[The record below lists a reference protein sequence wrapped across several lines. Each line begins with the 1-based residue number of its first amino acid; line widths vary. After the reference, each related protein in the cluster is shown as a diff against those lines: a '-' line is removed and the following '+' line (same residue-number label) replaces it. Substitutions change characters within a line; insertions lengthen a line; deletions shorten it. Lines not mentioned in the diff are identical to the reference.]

1 MNYIHPKEL
10 KENPLNPRTIT
21 DSKFDKLVQSIKE
34 FPKMLEL
41 RPIVVD
47 NTLTVLGG
55 NMRLRA
61 CIEAGLDKVPYII
74 GTDLTDDE
82 KKEFIIKDNLGY
94 GEWDW
99 DMLQIDWDME
109 LLQDWGLTYLEQEPQ
124 VDYSIL
130 DDDEVDSILN
140 GMEQNVMRG
149 IQIELYPENYDEC
162 QELISFWREREGYI
176 GGMLIEKLKEEK
188 EKLV

>member
-1 MNYIHPKEL
+1 MNYINPKEL

-21 DSKFDKLVQSIKE
+21 DSKFNKLVKSIKE

-61 CIEAGLDKVPYII
+61 CVEAGLDKVPYII

-94 GEWDW
+94 GDWDW

-109 LLQDWGLTYLEQEPQ
+109 LLQDWGLTYLEQEQQ

-130 DDDEVDSILN
+130 DDDEVDGILN

-149 IQIELYPENYDEC
+149 IQIELYPEHYDEC

-176 GGMLIEKLKEEK
+176 GGMLIEKLKQEK